1 VTDYR
6 EKIEELKRLVEGGGN
21 SGWYFTLKDTA
32 LPLIEA
38 LQAELSVAWA
48 DCENESAPCRACAW
62 CYDRLEGENRRL
74 KAIEQ
79 AAIKLHAVEY
89 HQSLDSFGEALR
101 DLYDSLSIT
110 EGATK

>member
-1 VTDYR
+1 VTNR
-6 EKIEELKRLVEGGGN
+6 EKIEELKGLVEGGGN

-74 KAIEQ
+74 R
-79 AAIKLHAVEY
+79 
-89 HQSLDSFGEALR
+89 EALEKGPHMPWCLVHEGAR
-101 DLYDSLSIT
+101 CNCWKDAALSTT
-110 EGATK
+110 EGAK